1 MKIAL
6 LIVVLM
12 SSFNNLVGQI
22 SPQFDDMWVIQ
33 RDISD
38 EFNEEK
44 LDNDKWMKP
53 PYNWG
58 GDGHYYYF
66 RMENVKVEN
75 GELLLIADT
84 ANSNRP
90 FYYSGGIQ
98 SKSNDY
104 SFGYYELKAILPAY
118 EKNGKQCGKGFWPCF
133 WTYYQERDGNC
144 IVEHDEIDI
153 LEPCGHQFEDAST
166 NVVGWHDIDS
176 TDCPN
181 TMKLDEYKFTHDSPL
196 SLDYHLFG
204 VEWLPD
210 SNNNN

>member
-1 MKIAL
+1 MKTYMAL
-6 LIVVLM
+6 DGLRW
-12 SSFNNLVGQI
+12 SRDSGSANC
-22 SPQFDDMWVIQ
+22 DMPRSAVFG
-33 RDISD
+33 RSG
-38 EFNEEK
+38 
-44 LDNDKWMKP
+44 
-53 PYNWG
+53 G

-104 SFGYYELKAILPAY
+104 SFGYYDLKAILPAY

-144 IVEHDEIDI
+144 IVEHYEIDI

-166 NVVGWHDIDS
+166 NVVG
-176 TDCPN
+176 
-181 TMKLDEYKFTHDSPL
+181 
-196 SLDYHLFG
+196 
-204 VEWLPD
+204 
-210 SNNNN
+210 

>member
-12 SSFNNLVGQI
+12 FSFNNLVGQI

-44 LDNDKWMKP
+44 LDNDKWIKP

-104 SFGYYELKAILPAY
+104 SFGYYELKAILLAY
-118 EKNGKQCGKGFWPCF
+118 EKMESNVEKGSGLVSGRIIKKETAIVLLSMMRLTFLNLADINSRMLQPMLS
-133 WTYYQERDGNC
+133 DGM
-144 IVEHDEIDI
+144 I
-153 LEPCGHQFEDAST
+153 LIQQTAP
-166 NVVGWHDIDS
+166 I
-176 TDCPN
+176 P
-181 TMKLDEYKFTHDSPL
+181 
-196 SLDYHLFG
+196 
-204 VEWLPD
+204 
-210 SNNNN
+210 